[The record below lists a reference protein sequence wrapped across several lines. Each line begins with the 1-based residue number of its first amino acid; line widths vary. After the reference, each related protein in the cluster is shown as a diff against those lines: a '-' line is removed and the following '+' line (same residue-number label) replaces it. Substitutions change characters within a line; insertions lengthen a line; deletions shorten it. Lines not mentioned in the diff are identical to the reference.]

1 MVGDIRVKTLPPNQK
16 RLDDEYE
23 GASPES
29 TLDKLPEI
37 TPELD
42 EVVLLIRRVVR
53 RYVETI
59 GRSEEELGDIY
70 RVLERVEKVRAALE
84 YDYKT
89 NWKDYERFGWSIKH
103 DPVYEIIVEYTKMC
117 ISLCDALERI
127 IRDKVIPMEKDFYA
141 LVVKLET
148 HLKTIAAAH
157 SRVVK
162 ELEVCRRENQLAKKV
177 LEPYREDVSS

>member
-42 EVVLLIRRVVR
+42 EVVLLIRRVRR
-53 RYVETI
+53 RYVETM
-59 GRSEEELGDIY
+59 GSGDEPGAIY
-70 RVLERVEKVRAALE
+70 RVLEQVEKVRGALE
-84 YDYKT
+84 RDYRT
-89 NWKDYERFGWSIKH
+89 NWKAYERFGWEIKH
-103 DPVYEIIVEYTKMC
+103 DPVYEIVVEYTKMC
-117 ISLCDALERI
+117 INLCDAIESLI
-127 IRDKVIPMEKDFYA
+127 KNSIIPMEDDFYA
-141 LVVKLET
+141 LIAKLET